1 MNFLKTTILLAT
13 LTGLLVAIGGLI
25 GGVGG
30 AAVFL
35 VLAAIMNFVAF
46 WFSDKMA
53 LKMAGAQ
60 EITRDQDPA
69 LFAMVGEIAKLAKL
83 PMPRV
88 YIIHTDSPNA
98 FATGRDPNH
107 AVVAVTTGIR
117 RILTERE
124 LRGVLGHEMA
134 HVKNRD
140 ILWSS
145 IAATLA
151 GGVQMIAQVLM
162 FSSLFGGG
170 RRDNQNPLLFLVG
183 ILIAPIAASMIQMGI
198 SRTREYGADDTGS
211 DIVGDPE
218 ALASALEKLKQGIA
232 YRPMA
237 DTPQQE
243 AVSAL
248 YIANPFSMKTGGMSR
263 LFSTHPP
270 LDDRIARLRA
280 KAASNS
286 SSPTRRANAPA
297 PDPDDTSYPRRPKGA
312 SW

>member
-1 MNFLKTTILLAT
+1 MNGIKTTLLLAT
-13 LTGLLVAIGGLI
+13 LTGLLVAIGGLL

-30 AAVFL
+30 AAIFL
-35 VLAAIMNFVAF
+35 VIAAAMNFFAY

-53 LKMAGAQ
+53 LKMAGAK
-60 EITRDQDPA
+60 EISREQDPR
-69 LFAMVGEIAKLAKL
+69 LFAMVEEIAQLAKL

-88 YIIHTDSPNA
+88 FQIQNDSPNA
-98 FATGRDPNH
+98 FATGRDPKH
-107 AVVAVTTGIR
+107 AVVAVTTGIQR
-117 RILTERE
+117 LLTERE
-124 LRGVLGHEMA
+124 LRGVMAHEMA

-151 GGVQMIAQVLM
+151 GGVQMIAQVML
-162 FSSLFGGG
+162 FSSLFGG
-170 RRDNQNPLLFLVG
+170 RRDEGGNPLLGLVAM
-183 ILIAPIAASMIQMGI
+183 IIAPIAATMIQMGI

-211 DIVGDPE
+211 DIVDDPE

-237 DTPQQE
+237 ETPQQE
-243 AVSAL
+243 AVAAL
-248 YIANPFSMKTGGMSR
+248 YIANPFNGAGLSKM
-263 LFSTHPP
+263 FSTHPP

-280 KAASNS
+280 KAATSGMTRPNS
-286 SSPTRRANAPA
+286 RV
-297 PDPDDTSYPRRPKGA
+297 DDLDKPRRPKGA